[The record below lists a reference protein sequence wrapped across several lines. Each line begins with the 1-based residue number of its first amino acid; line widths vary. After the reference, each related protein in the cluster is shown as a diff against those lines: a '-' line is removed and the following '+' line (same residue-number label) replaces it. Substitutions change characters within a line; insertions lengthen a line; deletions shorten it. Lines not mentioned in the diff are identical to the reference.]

1 VRRLR
6 IVGIGPG
13 GVDQL
18 TVEAVAALREVDVFI
33 VVDKGIG
40 DLVALRQEILARHT
54 DGSSLVVEVEDPD
67 RDRDPKHYG
76 NAVVDWHDARAVRF
90 EEVIAGIP
98 DDQVGGFL
106 VWGDPSLY
114 DSTIRVVER
123 ILERGRVSF
132 EYDVVPG
139 VSSVQLL
146 AARHRIVLHR
156 IGEPVVI
163 TTGRRL
169 ADHVAR
175 GDDNLVVMLDGS
187 LQCASLEGDWDIWWG
202 VNLGT
207 ADEALVAGRLSDV
220 LQDIKAAREAA
231 RARRG
236 WVMDV
241 YLIRRGQQAT
251 AWPSSASVLV

>member
-1 VRRLR
+1 VKRLR

-13 GVDQL
+13 GADQL
-18 TVEAVAALREVDVFI
+18 TVEAVAALNDVDVFL
-33 VVDKGIG
+33 VADKGID
-40 DLVALRQEILARHT
+40 DLVGLRQEILARHT
-54 DGSSLVVEVEDPD
+54 TGQARVVPVVDPE
-67 RDRDPKHYG
+67 RDRSPADYG
-76 NAVVDWHDARAVRF
+76 KAVVDWHEARAAAY
-90 EEVIAGIP
+90 EEVIVGIP

-114 DSTIRVVER
+114 DSTVRIVER
-123 ILERGRVSF
+123 ILQRGNLAF

-156 IGEPVVI
+156 IGEPIVI

-169 ADHVAR
+169 AGHVAR

-220 LQDIKAAREAA
+220 LDEIRTAREGAKA
-231 RARRG
+231 ERG
-236 WVMDV
+236 WVMDT
-241 YLIRRGQQAT
+241 YLLRRRG
-251 AWPSSASVLV
+251 

>member
-1 VRRLR
+1 MKRLR

-18 TVEAVAALREVDVFI
+18 TVEAVAALNDVDVFV
-33 VVDKGIG
+33 VVDKHRGVD
-40 DLVALRQEILARHT
+40 DLVVAREEILARHT
-54 DGSSLVVEVEDPD
+54 SGTARVVHVSDPE
-67 RDRDPKHYG
+67 RDRSPDDYG
-76 NAVVDWHDARAVRF
+76 KAVSDWHEARAEAF
-90 EEVIAGIP
+90 ERALGEIP

-114 DSTIRVVER
+114 DSTLRIVER
-123 ILERGRVSF
+123 ILERGTLTF

-156 IGEPVVI
+156 IGEPTTI

-169 ADHVAR
+169 ADHAAR
-175 GDDNLVVMLDGS
+175 GDDNLVVMLDGH
-187 LQCASLEGDWDIWWG
+187 LKCADLPGEWDIWWG
-202 VNLGT
+202 ANLGT
-207 ADEALVAGRLSDV
+207 SSEQLVAGRLSDV
-220 LQDIKAAREAA
+220 LPAIRSRREAA
-231 RARRG
+231 KAARG

-241 YLIRRGQQAT
+241 YALRRIA
-251 AWPSSASVLV
+251 APDADAS